1 MMKFS
6 PPRGRSIVPALA
18 GILASLLMWAPPCFA
33 AEPLMQLKV
42 SLPGPR
48 NLSYLPLDLIAKIG
62 ADRAEGAEVRLRYV
76 GGGSVALQNVLLKNA
91 DFAVAGVPAMLSQ
104 QAKGEKVI
112 LLAAVNDLPVSVLTV
127 RADLKNQV
135 KSIADLKGRTIGVN
149 TSSMTSKTTSRQLT
163 ELLLKSEGVSLDTVR
178 IVPVGQGWNEQSS
191 VLISRTVDA
200 LMCNEPFASR
210 LRAENRVFFLANLAD
225 PAVAKKIPGAGF
237 LYAAL
242 ATRPEVLE
250 REPKKAEKMVAVLR
264 RTLRWVAAHTP
275 EQVADVLEVRDP
287 QEKAALL
294 ASLRAYKRLYSP
306 DGSLST
312 RQLKETEQFFHNA
325 AGDNPAEQRVKLEP
339 MVFDKWAGR
348 KD

>member
-6 PPRGRSIVPALA
+6 PPKGGSVALALA
-18 GILASLLMWAPPCFA
+18 GILASILMWVSSCVA

-48 NLSYLPLDLIAKIG
+48 NLSYLPMDLIAKIG
-62 ADRAEGAEVRLRYV
+62 ADRAEGAEVHLRYV

-149 TSSMTSKTTSRQLT
+149 TGSMTSKTTSQQLT

-178 IVPVGQGWNEQSS
+178 IVPVGQSWNEQSS

-210 LRAENRVFFLANLAD
+210 LHAENRAFFLANLAD

-250 REPKKAEKMVAVLR
+250 REPQKAEKMVTILR
-264 RTLRWVAAHTP
+264 RTLRWIAAHTP
-275 EQVADVLEVRDP
+275 EQIADALEIRNP

-294 ASLRAYKRLYSP
+294 AALRAYKRLYSP

-312 RQLKETEQFFHNA
+312 KQLRETELFFHNA
-325 AGDNPAEQRVKLEP
+325 AGDNTAEQRVKLEP